1 MMKLLEYGEFA
12 VEKARQ
18 LGADE
23 AEAFLTQGREI
34 SVKAEANE
42 LKLATSHARDGVG
55 IRVFSKQALGFA
67 SVNILD
73 EQNIAEA
80 ARVAVSLSKASPQ
93 DEHNLLPE
101 PLPIRAVAGLYDRRA
116 EGFQLD
122 GAISRVEE
130 MLSTARGY
138 DSRVM
143 VEEASF
149 NATIERRAIVNSKG
163 IKAEEQGDLFS
174 YFIMGMARDGEEVSS
189 FNYRFDSTRKTGE
202 LAVKEKALEF
212 ARGVVASLG
221 AKKGESFVGTVILSP
236 DAVLELMIGPIVWAV
251 NANNVQKGMSR
262 WVGMLG
268 TQVASPL
275 LTIEDN
281 GRLAGGACSASF
293 DREGLPHAQL
303 KVIEDGVLRTY
314 LYNSYTAGK
323 EGRKSSGHAS
333 GGARSVPGIGPTNL
347 MIKPGERSKEELIS
361 EVKRGILVT
370 RFSVSPQLVSGDVSG
385 VVKGG
390 FLIENG
396 RLTRPLI
403 ETMISGNLFELLSRI
418 SGLSQET
425 EHLAFPPEIALVSP
439 YVKIEELTITAG

>member
-34 SVKAEANE
+34 KVKAEANE

-55 IRVFSKQALGFA
+55 IRVFSKRALGFA
-67 SVNILD
+67 SVNVLD

-80 ARVAVSLSKASPQ
+80 ARVAVSLSKASPR

-101 PLPIRAVAGLYDRRA
+101 PQPFEGVRGLYDRRA

-122 GAISRVEE
+122 AAISKVEE
-130 MLSTARGY
+130 MLATARGY

-149 NATIERRAIVNSKG
+149 NVTIERRAIVNSRG
-163 IKAEEQGDLFS
+163 IKAEEQRNLFL

-189 FNYRFDSTRKTGE
+189 FNYRVGCTRKTGE
-202 LAVKEKALEF
+202 IAVKEKALEF
-212 ARGVVASLG
+212 AREVVASLG
-221 AKKGESFVGTVILSP
+221 AKKGESFVGTIILSP
-236 DAVLELMIGPIVWAV
+236 EAVWDLMVEPIVWAV

-262 WVGMLG
+262 WAGMLG
-268 TQVASPL
+268 MQVASPL

-293 DREGLPHAQL
+293 DREGVPHARL
-303 KVIEDGVLRTY
+303 KVIEEGVLHAY
-314 LYNSYTAGK
+314 LHNTYTANK
-323 EGRKSSGHAS
+323 EGRNSTGHAS
-333 GGARSVPGIGPTNL
+333 GGARSVPRIDPTNF
-347 MIKPGERSKEELIS
+347 MIKPGEQSKEQLIS

-370 RFSVSPQLVSGDVSG
+370 RFSGSPQPVSGDVSG

-403 ETMISGNLFELLSRI
+403 ETMISGNLFEFLSRI
-418 SGLSQET
+418 SGVSQET
-425 EHLAFPPEIALVSP
+425 EYLPFPPEIALVSP
-439 YVKIEELTITAG
+439 YVRIEEVTVTAG